1 MAQQCQLNVTL
12 ERESGTKEKGL
23 FFFSFY
29 KLFLFILSQQNF
41 VDIIASFSNGFSVRS
56 HLDDNVVTVFFGE
69 KWGKKGLFREIQE
82 IRAF

>member
-1 MAQQCQLNVTL
+1 M
-12 ERESGTKEKGL
+12 
-23 FFFSFY
+23 
-29 KLFLFILSQQNF
+29 
-41 VDIIASFSNGFSVRS
+41 RS